1 MAGELCE
8 RFTGLSLLPEW
19 GVAHLLITGLF
30 FKNRISLGGLEF
42 SIHSPHK
49 ELERLACGF
58 CSLDVEQWLPERLVI
73 MFGYL
78 ENEGQMNTLSQ
89 GFYFS
94 RPST

>member
-1 MAGELCE
+1 V
-8 RFTGLSLLPEW
+8 TGHYPTVPQALRQNLS
-19 GVAHLLITGLF
+19 GL
-30 FKNRISLGGLEF
+30 LEF